1 MSFLLKQGSTAVASS
16 LSMASVSSY
25 TFIAVDAATWGGNL
39 SRSLAAHPRVQI
51 LSQMDD
57 RSLTGPRTVNMPP
70 KILQKIPQARKE
82 AIWVRVSF
90 VMPEGVFSRN
100 TLRHERRG
108 KDQDQECYTHPA
120 TSRGLGTIV
129 SLHSNSQTLHSA
141 SVEACQEF
149 ISRRGGLEERKDGQ
163 GVSLSRKQKNRDT
176 PSTRIPVLLLLLDFA
191 VVVQAFAFAKSGL
204 ARSPNPCLASLLHI
218 HISCSQFLAT

>member
-70 KILQKIPQARKE
+70 KILQNNTPGSQGGDLGPRQ
-82 AIWVRVSF
+82 F
-90 VMPEGVFSRN
+90 RN
-100 TLRHERRG
+100 AGR
-108 KDQDQECYTHPA
+108 C
-120 TSRGLGTIV
+120 
-129 SLHSNSQTLHSA
+129 
-141 SVEACQEF
+141 F
-149 ISRRGGLEERKDGQ
+149 
-163 GVSLSRKQKNRDT
+163 
-176 PSTRIPVLLLLLDFA
+176 F
-191 VVVQAFAFAKSGL
+191 
-204 ARSPNPCLASLLHI
+204 
-218 HISCSQFLAT
+218 